1 MSTTS
6 KKWEIKSSYPDDI
19 VGAILKGRKL
29 EAAEFFGN
37 DYNDLDK
44 LAQLDNL
51 PPAKKL
57 IEKYKK
63 GKIVIYCDYDV
74 DGICG
79 GAILYRILRRKKYN
93 VGYYIPLR
101 RDGYGMNKK
110 AIDKIADDDV
120 DLIITVDCGIRDI
133 EEVKYAQEKGI
144 EVIITDHHK
153 VGKKVPDCLI
163 IHPSLGKSRANLKL
177 SGGGVAFMLGK
188 EILEN
193 ENVAKWFLD
202 LAALS
207 TFADMVELIG
217 ANRIIAKYGLIVLN
231 QTKNFGL
238 ISLIKYSEL
247 SLGDINEYH
256 IGFVLAPKI
265 NASGRLEDP
274 KMSFEL
280 LVTDDKCKADEIAK
294 YLVELNQKRQR
305 IVGDFLAELVD
316 KVHARGVGNLI
327 YEINENYQEGILG
340 LISGKIT
347 EKFYRPS
354 IIFSLSGDKLRGSAR
369 SISGIDITNL
379 FAKHSHLLDNYGGHS
394 MAAGLSLNK
403 KNLEKFVKLIEAD
416 IGKLGVAIFDRVVRI
431 DVLIRAN
438 QINMK
443 LVGELE
449 TMQPFGI
456 GNPRPVLML
465 EDVAVSRSLLCG
477 RDKNHQQLTI
487 SGAGGELEAILFN
500 IKENGMLEIG
510 KQYDIAFNLQ
520 KEIFRSRN
528 SIKAFVRNYRTK

>member
-1 MSTTS
+1 LSTTS

-101 RDGYGMNKK
+101 RDGYGMNKE

>member
-1 MSTTS
+1 LSTTS

>member
-101 RDGYGMNKK
+101 RDGYGMNKE